1 MFHSVHLIVMTK
13 LITFFGPLK
22 VFIIKVLICIL
33 CAVTGER
40 HHPVIQMEMKFKT
53 IRILSH
59 ERLQMRFNFIRSL
72 DCIFCI
78 PLACMAGLAMSGF
91 SIFGHYT

>member
-40 HHPVIQMEMKFKT
+40 TSSSYSNGDEIQNYKD
-53 IRILSH
+53 LV
-59 ERLQMRFNFIRSL
+59 
-72 DCIFCI
+72 
-78 PLACMAGLAMSGF
+78 P
-91 SIFGHYT
+91 